1 MDDNYALKE
10 LQNRNW
16 PYFINR
22 IIRFSQQGAATNVSE
37 IGVSDRLEANI
48 LYNTRENFEIVR
60 ELYNELFNA
69 VGVSLHELLKYMGI
83 DERNRVDTDL
93 TNKAPNEAY
102 IQERILLTYRDFFY
116 EHGRF
121 PGNNTIVPIPIARI
135 PSFIKSGDI
144 LSPLALYET
153 YVGQDMR
160 GIVSVQF
167 LAALNF
173 FLRGDSE
180 LSRDA
185 MSELFH
191 NLS

>member
-10 LQNRNW
+10 LQNRNR

-48 LYNTRENFEIVR
+48 LYNTGENFEIVR